1 MIYWPYWW
9 FAIPGLILGLY
20 AQIKLSATYGKY
32 LEVENQAGF
41 TGAQAA
47 REILDNAG
55 LADIPVEEIGGR
67 LTDHYSPSK
76 PALFLSS
83 ETYQGRSISAVCV
96 AAPRAGPAFEPK
108 TRPAPFYFRMM
119 FAPATPV

>member
-9 FAIPGLILGLY
+9 LAIPGLILGLY

-32 LEVENQAGF
+32 LEVENQAGL

-55 LADIPVEEIGGR
+55 LTNIPVEEIGGR
-67 LTDHYSPSK
+67 LSEQYHPPQKTPFFSAEKYKRRSNSP
-76 PALFLSS
+76 L
-83 ETYQGRSISAVCV
+83 CV
-96 AAPRAGPAFEPK
+96 AAPESGYPLP
-108 TRPAPFYFRMM
+108 
-119 FAPATPV
+119 